1 VCVSIPMYL
10 FIIYIN
16 AALYF
21 CADML
26 LCIFVQGLSGSA
38 GCSLKTPV
46 QSTGQRRTPEDDDQ
60 GKRRDPSS
68 LSKH

>member
-1 VCVSIPMYL
+1 VCIYTHV
-10 FIIYIN
+10 FIYYIYIN

-60 GKRRDPSS
+60 GTGQET
-68 LSKH
+68 

>member
-1 VCVSIPMYL
+1 MCVSIPMYL

-26 LCIFVQGLSGSA
+26 FCIFVQGLSGSA

-60 GKRRDPSS
+60 GTGQEEHSP
-68 LSKH
+68 